1 MQNKS
6 RILIVEKEGI
16 IAKDLEA
23 VLEKLNYN
31 VLDIV
36 YSGQEAIQKA
46 EDYRPDLVISEIELN
61 GPVDGIDVAHQLSS
75 RFNIPVV
82 FLTAVS
88 DNTTIERAKIAE
100 PYGFIIK
107 PFEEDLLHATI
118 EMALYK
124 HGMQTNKLERY
135 MSDPKP
141 VNGLAKVKTS
151 EAGLKADWTRATF
164 IVKKEHLEKVKALA
178 YWDRKKV
185 KEIIEEALES
195 YLKDKKVDL
204 VKEMQEY

>member
-1 MQNKS
+1 MENKS
-6 RILIVEKEGI
+6 RVLIVEKEGI
-16 IAKDLEA
+16 IAKDLER

-46 EDYRPDLVISEIELN
+46 EEYKPDLVITEIALN
-61 GPVDGIDVAHQLSS
+61 GPIDGIDVAHQLSS

-88 DNTTIERAKIAE
+88 DNATIERAKIAE

-124 HGMQTNKLERY
+124 HGMQTNKLEKY
-135 MSDPKP
+135 MTDSKP
-141 VNGLAKVKTS
+141 VNLGSADLMRPNPPSPGKNRVPRTS
-151 EAGLKADWTRATF
+151 GRA
-164 IVKKEHLEKVKALA
+164 
-178 YWDRKKV
+178 
-185 KEIIEEALES
+185 ES
-195 YLKDKKVDL
+195 YGTPSSRWHGRCTPRR
-204 VKEMQEY
+204 